1 MSVDTLI
8 LLYNIIFFISGM
20 IFCINSFLPFLWLFV
35 EQLQMFV
42 PMAGLL
48 LPGCTSRPGETN
60 QKSWI
65 QTTAKWS
72 SHLFSSLSDPNFRLC
87 SSLWWIISLIRLK
100 FLHFTTGEIFVFT
113 EDSRCYFLR
122 NSSFFFPANCKHFW
136 GSR

>member
-1 MSVDTLI
+1 M
-8 LLYNIIFFISGM
+8 IFFISEM

-48 LPGCTSRPGETN
+48 PRCTGPAGETN

-65 QTTAKWS
+65 QTPPKWS
-72 SHLFSSLSDPNFRLC
+72 THLSSEIWDQILRLC
-87 SSLWWIISLIRLK
+87 SSLWWIISVIRLK

-113 EDSRCYFLR
+113 EDSRCYFLT

-136 GSR
+136 GQIIKN